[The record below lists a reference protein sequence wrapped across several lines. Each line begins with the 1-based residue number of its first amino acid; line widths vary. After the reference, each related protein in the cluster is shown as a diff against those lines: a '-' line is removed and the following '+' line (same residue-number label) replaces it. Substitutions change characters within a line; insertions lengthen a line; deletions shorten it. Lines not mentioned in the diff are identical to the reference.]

1 MPESVLT
8 TRRLKIAARSRDLP
22 LFQHLQPFSVASRFG
37 DTASG
42 ADALLLFAGDG
53 AVDAEVDVEAADA
66 VLLPPGVTVAQA
78 LLVPSLTAVLA
89 LWETLQLE
97 LGDVAVITSGSVLS
111 PLAAEVALWRGGCP
125 VVTLGPASVTDN
137 PATTHIDW
145 SDPEEAGRQL
155 LAAMGNRPGFAALEL
170 SGRADMMDLLFES
183 IPRWGRLLL
192 GGSAG
197 QPITVDFYKNIHRK
211 GVTVNTAVL
220 EPGALFNPG
229 AGAAARAQ
237 VTHAIRI
244 LQNRVKLG
252 RCQSVLSDRGH
263 SAQDPS
269 HHA

>member
-1 MPESVLT
+1 LQQLEPFAVA
-8 TRRLKIAARSRDLP
+8 RRFSDAAP
-22 LFQHLQPFSVASRFG
+22 
-37 DTASG
+37 G
-42 ADALLLFAGDG
+42 ADALLLFAGDS
-53 AVDAEVDVEAADA
+53 AVDAEVDADAVDA

-78 LLVPSLTAVLA
+78 LLVPPLAAALA
-89 LWETLQLE
+89 LWDTLQLE

-125 VVTLGPASVTDN
+125 VVTLGPASVSDN
-137 PATTHIDW
+137 PSTTHIDW

-155 LAAMGNRPGFAALEL
+155 LAAMGERPGFAALEL

-192 GGSAG
+192 AGSAG

-220 EPGALFNPG
+220 EPAALFNPA

-244 LQNRVKLG
+244 LQNAVKLQ
-252 RCQSVLSDRGH
+252 RCQVLLAAG
-263 SAQDPS
+263 A
-269 HHA
+269 

>member
-1 MPESVLT
+1 VPESVLS
-8 TRRLKIAARSRDLP
+8 TRRLRVAARSRDLP
-22 LFQHLQPFSVASRFG
+22 LFQQLQPFAVASRVSDTGPG
-37 DTASG
+37 D
-42 ADALLLFAGDG
+42 DALLLFAGDL
-53 AVDAEVDVEAADA
+53 AVDADVAADAADA
-66 VLLPPGVTVAQA
+66 VLLPPGVTLAQA
-78 LLVPSLTAVLA
+78 LLVPSLAAVLA

-125 VVTLGPASVTDN
+125 VVTLGPASVADN

-145 SDPEEAGRQL
+145 SEPEEAGRQL
-155 LAAMGNRPGFAALEL
+155 LAAIGSRPGFAALEL

-192 GGSAG
+192 AGSAG

-220 EPGALFNPG
+220 EPAALFIPG

-244 LQNRVKLG
+244 LQDADRLQ
-252 RCQSVLSDRGH
+252 RCQSLVAEHRPSPPAPPLH
-263 SAQDPS
+263 S
-269 HHA
+269 